1 MIGRDGA
8 PDARRGCSG
17 GRYSPLAFRAASGCD
32 TLHDPILV
40 SPRQSIVM
48 NRILEIPPE
57 KLSAEQSKVFEQLT
71 AGRGRILG
79 PYKIWIHS
87 PTVASGMEHIGTY
100 LNKKG
105 SLSEREVEIGILVIA
120 QHWDADYVRQAH
132 IKMGRQ
138 VGLSQEIIDAVLAG
152 RDPKLTDPHERAVHR
167 FAAALVAGAKL
178 TDAEFAEIEKAIGRD
193 GVAEV
198 LVLIGYYT
206 SVALGMKVH
215 QVPIPPG

>member
-1 MIGRDGA
+1 
-8 PDARRGCSG
+8 
-17 GRYSPLAFRAASGCD
+17 
-32 TLHDPILV
+32 
-40 SPRQSIVM
+40 M
-48 NRILEIPPE
+48 NRLLELPPE
-57 KLSAEQSKVFEQLT
+57 KQTPEQKKVFEQLV

-120 QHWDADYVRQAH
+120 QHWDANYVRQAH
-132 IKMGRQ
+132 IKMGKQ

-178 TDAEFAEIEKAIGRD
+178 SDAEFAEIEKAIGRD
-193 GVAEV
+193 GIAEV

-215 QVPIPPG
+215 EVPVPQP